1 MKIGVPKETAEG
13 ERRVALVPDVVKALT
28 AKQIEVAVEPGAG
41 QGAAHS
47 DDEYTAAGAKI
58 GDDAWGADVILKVD
72 PPTDEEVGRL
82 RQGQVLI
89 GFLQPL
95 TNPELARSL
104 AEKVVTS
111 FAMESIPRITRAQS
125 MDALSSQANLGGYM
139 SVLIAARESGK
150 LFPMMTTA
158 AGTIPPSKVLVLG
171 AGVAG
176 LQAIAT
182 AKRLGGVV
190 TGFDVRSVVKE
201 QVKSLGG
208 RFLEVEAVKDAE
220 GEGGYARP
228 LTDEENERLREELAE
243 AAKRQDVII
252 TTAQIPG
259 RPAPLLITADAVR
272 GMQPGSVIVDLAAE
286 TGGNCELSEPGKT
299 VVENGVKII
308 GPVNLPSEMAPNASS
323 LYAKNLQNLVELM
336 VDDEGNLELD
346 MDDEVIA
353 GACLTKDGEIVNERA
368 KEAAG
373 AASGAGVMQGSS
385 GREAEEEPPQ

>member
-1 MKIGVPKETAEG
+1 VKVGVPKETAER
-13 ERRVALVPDVVKALT
+13 ERRVAIVPDVVKALA
-28 AKQIEVAVEPGAG
+28 AKDGIDVVVEPGAG
-41 QGAAHS
+41 EAAS
-47 DDEYTAAGAKI
+47 YTDEAYREAGAEVG
-58 GDDAWGADVILKVD
+58 GDPWGADIVLRVA
-72 PPTDEEVGRL
+72 PPAEDEVAKL
-82 RQGQVLI
+82 NKGQVLI

-95 TNPELARSL
+95 TNSSL
-104 AEKVVTS
+104 AQALASSGATS
-111 FAMESIPRITRAQS
+111 FAVEAIPRITRAQS

-139 SVLIAARESGK
+139 SVIIAARESGQ

-158 AGTIPPSKVLVLG
+158 AGTIAPSKVLVLG

-201 QVKSLGG
+201 QVESLGG

-228 LTDEENERLREELAE
+228 LTDEENAKLREELAV
-243 AAKRQDVII
+243 AAQRQDVII

-259 RPAPLLITADAVR
+259 RDAPLLITEEAVK

-286 TGGNCELSEPGKT
+286 SGGNAAGTKAGETLVT
-299 VVENGVKII
+299 DNGVKII
-308 GPVNLPSEMAPNASS
+308 GPVNLPSEMAADASA
-323 LYAKNLQNLVELM
+323 LYAKNLQNLMELI
-336 VDDEGNLELD
+336 VDDEGRLNVNFE
-346 MDDEVIA
+346 DEAVK
-353 GACLTKDGEIVNERA
+353 GACLTHEGEIVNERA

-373 AASGAGVMQGSS
+373 GGS
-385 GREAEEEPPQ
+385 

>member
-1 MKIGVPKETAEG
+1 
-13 ERRVALVPDVVKALT
+13 VALVPDVVKALA
-28 AKQIEVAVEPGAG
+28 AKGIEVAVDSGAG
-41 QGAAHS
+41 EGASHPDS
-47 DDEYTAAGAKI
+47 QYTDAGAKV
-58 GDDAWGADVILKVD
+58 GEDVWTADVLLKVD

-82 RQGQVLI
+82 RQGQVVI
-89 GFLQPL
+89 GFLEPL
-95 TNPELARSL
+95 TNPGLARAL
-104 AEKVVTS
+104 AEKGVTS
-111 FAMESIPRITRAQS
+111 FAMESIPRISRAQS

-158 AGTIPPSKVLVLG
+158 AGTIPPAKVLVLG

-201 QVKSLGG
+201 QVQSLGG

-228 LTDEENERLREELAE
+228 LTDEENERLRGELAE

-259 RPAPLLITADAVR
+259 RPAPLLITADAIR
-272 GMQPGSVIVDLAAE
+272 GMAPGSVIIDLAAE
-286 TGGNCELSEPGKT
+286 TGGNVEGSKPGET
-299 VVENGVKII
+299 VEENGVKVI
-308 GPVNLPSEMAPNASS
+308 GPANLPSQMASNASA

-336 VDDEGNLELD
+336 VDEEGALKID
-346 MDDEVIA
+346 FDDEIIA
-353 GACLTKDGEIVNERA
+353 GACLTRDGEIVNERA
-368 KEAAG
+368 KQAAG
-373 AASGAGVMQGSS
+373 VAADSGGGS
-385 GREAEEEPPQ
+385 

>member
-13 ERRVALVPDVVKALT
+13 ERRVALVPDVIKALT
-28 AKQIEVAVEPGAG
+28 AKGIEVAVEPGAG
-41 QGAAHS
+41 EGASHPDS
-47 DDEYTAAGAKI
+47 EYTDAGAKV
-58 GDDAWGADVILKVD
+58 GDDVWAADVLLKVD
-72 PPTDEEVGRL
+72 PPTDEELGRL
-82 RQGQVLI
+82 RQRQVLI
-89 GFLQPL
+89 GFLEPL
-95 TNPELARSL
+95 TNPALARAL
-104 AEKVVTS
+104 AEKGVMS

-139 SVLIAARESGK
+139 AVLIAARESGK

-158 AGTIPPSKVLVLG
+158 AGTIPPAKVLVLG

-201 QVKSLGG
+201 QVQSLGG

-228 LTDEENERLREELAE
+228 LTDEENERLRGELAE

-259 RPAPLLITADAVR
+259 RPAPLLITADAIR
-272 GMQPGSVIVDLAAE
+272 GMAPSSVIIDLAAE
-286 TGGNCELSEPGKT
+286 TGGNVEGSKPGKT
-299 VVENGVKII
+299 VEENGVKII
-308 GPVNLPSEMAPNASS
+308 GPANLPSQMAPNASA

-336 VDDEGNLELD
+336 VDDEGALKID
-346 MDDEVIA
+346 FDDEIIA

-368 KEAAG
+368 KEAADMRG
-373 AASGAGVMQGSS
+373 RAAAEGEARPVSGSGAS
-385 GREAEEEPPQ
+385 

>member
-1 MKIGVPKETAEG
+1 
-13 ERRVALVPDVVKALT
+13 VALVPDVVKALD
-28 AKQIEVAVEPGAG
+28 AKGIEAVVEPGAG
-41 QGAAHS
+41 EGASHS
-47 DDEYTAAGAKI
+47 DSEYREAGAKV
-58 GDDAWGADVILKVD
+58 GDDVWDADVVLKVT
-72 PPTDEEVGRL
+72 PPTEEEVARL
-82 RQGQVLI
+82 HESQVLI
-89 GFLQPL
+89 GFLEPL
-95 TNPELARSL
+95 TNPALARSL
-104 AEKVVTS
+104 AEAGVTS

-158 AGTIPPSKVLVLG
+158 AGTIPPAKVLVLG

-201 QVKSLGG
+201 QVQSLGG

-228 LTDEENERLREELAE
+228 LTDDENERLRGELGE

-259 RPAPLLITADAVR
+259 RPAPRLITADAIKE
-272 GMQPGSVIVDLAAE
+272 MASGSVIVDLAAE
-286 TGGNCELSEPGKT
+286 TGGNVEGSVPGET
-299 VVENGVKII
+299 VEQNGVKII
-308 GPVNLPSEMAPNASS
+308 GPANLPSQMAGNASA
-323 LYAKNLQNLVELM
+323 LYAKNLQNLVELL
-336 VDDEGNLELD
+336 VDDEGNLAID
-346 MDDEVIA
+346 TDDEIVA
-353 GACLTKDGEIVNERA
+353 GACLTRNGEIVNERA
-368 KEAAG
+368 KEAANQ
-373 AASGAGVMQGSS
+373 S
-385 GREAEEEPPQ
+385 

>member
-1 MKIGVPKETAEG
+1 MRIGVPKETADG
-13 ERRVALVPDVVKALT
+13 ERRVALVPDVVKALG
-28 AKQIEVAVEPGAG
+28 AKGIEVAIEAGAG
-41 QGAAHS
+41 EGASYPDS
-47 DDEYTAAGAKI
+47 DYTEAGAKVGEDI
-58 GDDAWGADVILKVD
+58 WSADVMLMVR
-72 PPTDEEVGRL
+72 PPTEEHAGKL

-89 GFLQPL
+89 SFLEPL
-95 TNPELARSL
+95 TNAALARSL
-104 AEKVVTS
+104 ASKGVTS
-111 FAMESIPRITRAQS
+111 FAMELIPRITRAQS

-139 SVLIAARESGK
+139 SVLIAAQESGK

-158 AGTIPPSKVLVLG
+158 AGTIPPAKVLILG

-201 QVKSLGG
+201 QVQSLGG

-228 LTDEENERLREELAE
+228 LTDEENERLREELGQ

-272 GMQPGSVIVDLAAE
+272 GMAPGSVIIDLAAE
-286 TGGNCELSEPGKT
+286 TGGNVEGSKPGQT
-299 VVENGVKII
+299 VEVDGVKII
-308 GPVNLPSEMAPNASS
+308 GPANLPSQMAGNASA

-336 VDDEGNLELD
+336 VDDEGNLKIDTE
-346 MDDEVIA
+346 DEVIA
-353 GACLTKDGEIVNERA
+353 GAMLTKDGEITNERA
-368 KEAAG
+368 REAA
-373 AASGAGVMQGSS
+373 S
-385 GREAEEEPPQ
+385 

>member
-13 ERRVALVPDVVKALT
+13 ERRVALVPDVVKAIT
-28 AKQIEVAVEPGAG
+28 AKEIEVAVEPGAG
-41 QGAAHS
+41 EGAGHS
-47 DDEYTAAGAKI
+47 DQEYTDADAKV
-58 GDDAWGADVILKVD
+58 GDDVWGTDILLKVR
-72 PPTDEEVGRL
+72 PPSADEVSRL
-82 RQGQVLI
+82 KQGQVVI
-89 GFLQPL
+89 GFLEPL
-95 TNPELARSL
+95 TNPDLARSL
-104 AEKVVTS
+104 AEAGVTS

-139 SVLIAARESGK
+139 AVLIAARESGK

-158 AGTIPPSKVLVLG
+158 AGTIPPAKVLVLG

-182 AKRLGGVV
+182 AKRLGAVA

-201 QVKSLGG
+201 QVQSLGG

-228 LTDEENERLREELAE
+228 LTDEENERLRGELAE

-259 RPAPLLITADAVR
+259 RTAPLLITADAVR
-272 GMQPGSVIVDLAAE
+272 GMEPGSVIVDLAAE
-286 TGGNCELSEPGKT
+286 TGGNCELSKPGVT
-299 VVENGVKII
+299 VEENGVKII
-308 GPVNLPSEMAPNASS
+308 GPVNLPSEMAPNASA

-336 VDDEGNLELD
+336 IDDEGNLRLD
-346 MDDEVIA
+346 MNDEVVA
-353 GACLTKDGEIVNERA
+353 GACLTNDGEIVNERA

-373 AASGAGVMQGSS
+373 AASGAGGS
-385 GREAEEEPPQ
+385 

>member
-28 AKQIEVAVEPGAG
+28 EKRIEVAVESGAG
-41 QGAAHS
+41 EGAS
-47 DDEYTAAGAKI
+47 CPDSEYTEAGAKLE
-58 GDDAWGADVILKVD
+58 DPWGADIVLKVN
-72 PPTDEEVGRL
+72 PPTDEEVERL
-82 RQGQVLI
+82 KQGQVLI

-95 TNPELARSL
+95 TNAALAKSL
-104 AEKVVTS
+104 AGKGVTS
-111 FAMESIPRITRAQS
+111 FAMEAIPRITRAQS

-139 SVLIAARESGK
+139 SVLIAARESGR

-158 AGTIPPSKVLVLG
+158 AGTIPPAKVLVLG

-201 QVKSLGG
+201 QIESLGG

-228 LTDEENERLREELAE
+228 LTDEENEKLRGELAE

-259 RPAPLLITADAVR
+259 RPAPLLITGDAVH
-272 GMQPGSVIVDLAAE
+272 GMAPGSVIVDLAAE
-286 TGGNCELSEPGKT
+286 TGGNVEGSKPGEI
-299 VVENGVKII
+299 VEDNGVKII
-308 GPVNLPSEMAPNASS
+308 GPANLPSQMAGNASA
-323 LYAKNLQNLVELM
+323 LYSKNLQNLVELI
-336 VDDEGNLELD
+336 VDDEGKLKLD
-346 MDDEVIA
+346 FEDEIVA
-353 GACLTKDGEIVNERA
+353 GSCLTKEGEIVNERA
-368 KEAAG
+368 KEAA
-373 AASGAGVMQGSS
+373 S
-385 GREAEEEPPQ
+385 

>member
-1 MKIGVPKETAEG
+1 MKIGVPKETVQG

-28 AKQIEVAVEPGAG
+28 AKEIEVAVESGAG
-41 QGAAHS
+41 EGASHPDS
-47 DDEYTAAGAKI
+47 EYTEAGAKV
-58 GDDAWGADVILKVD
+58 GDDVWSADVVFKVR
-72 PPTDEEVGRL
+72 PPGDDEVGRL

-89 GFLQPL
+89 GFLEPL
-95 TNPELARSL
+95 TNGALARQL
-104 AEKVVTS
+104 AEKGVTS

-158 AGTIPPSKVLVLG
+158 AGTIPPAKVLVLG

-201 QVKSLGG
+201 QVQSLGG

-228 LTDEENERLREELAE
+228 LTDEENERLRQELAE

-259 RPAPLLITADAVR
+259 RPAPLLITAEAVR
-272 GMQPGSVIVDLAAE
+272 SMQPGSVLVDLAAD
-286 TGGNCELSEPGKT
+286 TGGNVEGSKPGET
-299 VVENGVKII
+299 VDVDGVKII
-308 GPVNLPSEMAPNASS
+308 GPANLPSQMAGNASA

-336 VDDEGNLELD
+336 VDEEGNLKID
-346 MDDEVIA
+346 TDDEVIA
-353 GACLTKDGEIVNERA
+353 GSLLTKDGEIVNERA
-368 KEAAG
+368 KEAA
-373 AASGAGVMQGSS
+373 AA
-385 GREAEEEPPQ
+385 

>member
-1 MKIGVPKETAEG
+1 MRIGVPKETAER
-13 ERRVALVPDVVKALT
+13 ERRVALTPDVVVQLKAKELDVT
-28 AKQIEVAVEPGAG
+28 VEPGAG
-41 QGAAHS
+41 EGASHPDA
-47 DDEYTAAGAKI
+47 EYSEAGAEVD
-58 GDDAWGADVILKVD
+58 GGAWDADVVLKVA

-82 RQGQVLI
+82 KQGQVLI

-95 TNPELARSL
+95 TNAALARSL
-104 AEKVVTS
+104 AEGGVTS
-111 FAMESIPRITRAQS
+111 FAMEAIPRITRAQS

-139 SVLIAARESGK
+139 SVLIAARESGQ

-158 AGTIPPSKVLVLG
+158 AGTIAPAKVLVLG

-201 QVKSLGG
+201 QVESLGG

-228 LTDEENERLREELAE
+228 LTDEENEKLRGELAV
-243 AAKRQDVII
+243 AAGRQDVII

-259 RPAPLLITADAVR
+259 RDAPLLITEEAVK

-286 TGGNCELSEPGKT
+286 SGGNAAGTRAGET
-299 VVENGVKII
+299 VVTDNGVKII
-308 GPVNLPSEMAPNASS
+308 GPVNLPSEMAADASA
-323 LYAKNLQNLVELM
+323 LYAKNLANL
-336 VDDEGNLELD
+336 LELIVEEGKLNLNFE
-346 MDDEVIA
+346 DEIVA
-353 GACLTKDGEIVNERA
+353 GACLTNEGEIVNERA
-368 KEAAG
+368 KEAKEG
-373 AASGAGVMQGSS
+373 
-385 GREAEEEPPQ
+385 

>member
-28 AKQIEVAVEPGAG
+28 AKEIEVTVEPGAG
-41 QGAAHS
+41 EGASHPDS
-47 DDEYTAAGAKI
+47 EYTDAGATLD
-58 GDDAWGADVILKVD
+58 GDVWSADIVLKVT

-82 RQGQVLI
+82 KQGQVLI
-89 GFLQPL
+89 GFLEPL
-95 TNPELARSL
+95 TNGALAKTL
-104 AEKVVTS
+104 ASSGATS

-158 AGTIPPSKVLVLG
+158 AGTVPPAKVLVLG

-182 AKRLGGVV
+182 AKRLGSVV

-201 QVKSLGG
+201 QVASLGG

-228 LTDEENERLREELAE
+228 LTDEENERLRGELAE

-272 GMQPGSVIVDLAAE
+272 GMQPGSIIVDLAAE
-286 TGGNCELSEPGKT
+286 TGGNCELSKPGET
-299 VVENGVKII
+299 VVENGVKIV
-308 GPVNLPSEMAPNASS
+308 GPANLPSQMAGNASA
-323 LYAKNLQNLVELM
+323 LYAKNLQNLIELM
-336 VDDEGNLELD
+336 VDDAGRLSIDTE
-346 MDDEVIA
+346 DEVVA
-353 GACLTKDGEIVNERA
+353 GAMLTRDGEIVNERA

-373 AASGAGVMQGSS
+373 AAP
-385 GREAEEEPPQ
+385 GREAEEAAE

>member
-28 AKQIEVAVEPGAG
+28 AKEIEVAIEPGAG
-41 QGAAHS
+41 EGAGHG
-47 DDEYTAAGAKI
+47 DDEYADAGAKV
-58 GDDAWGADVILKVD
+58 GEDVWGAEIVLKVT
-72 PPTDEEVGRL
+72 PPTDEETGRL
-82 RQGQVLI
+82 REGQVLI
-89 GFLQPL
+89 GFLEPL

-104 AEKVVTS
+104 ADKGVTS

-139 SVLIAARESGK
+139 SVLIAARKSGK

-158 AGTIPPSKVLVLG
+158 AGTIPPAKVLVLG

-201 QVKSLGG
+201 QVQSLGG

-228 LTDEENERLREELAE
+228 LTDEENERLREELGE

-272 GMQPGSVIVDLAAE
+272 SMQPGSVIVDLAAE
-286 TGGNCELSEPGKT
+286 TGGNCELSEPGET

-336 VDDEGNLELD
+336 VDDEGNLRLD
-346 MDDEVIA
+346 MDDEIIA
-353 GACLTKDGEIVNERA
+353 GSCLTKDREIVNERA

-373 AASGAGVMQGSS
+373 AASGATGG
-385 GREAEEEPPQ
+385 G

>member
-13 ERRVALVPDVVKALT
+13 ERRVALVPDVIKALT
-28 AKQIEVAVEPGAG
+28 AKGIEVAVEPGAG
-41 QGAAHS
+41 EGASHPDS
-47 DDEYTAAGAKI
+47 EYTETGAKV
-58 GDDAWGADVILKVD
+58 GEDAWATDVLLKVD
-72 PPTDEEVGRL
+72 PPTDDEVGRL

-89 GFLQPL
+89 GFLEPL
-95 TNPELARSL
+95 TNPALAGAL
-104 AEKVVTS
+104 AEKGVTS

-139 SVLIAARESGK
+139 AVLIAARESGK

-158 AGTIPPSKVLVLG
+158 AGTIPPAKVLVLG

-201 QVKSLGG
+201 QVQSLGG

-228 LTDEENERLREELAE
+228 LTDEENERLRQELGE

-252 TTAQIPG
+252 TTAQIRG

-272 GMQPGSVIVDLAAE
+272 SMQRGSVIVDLAAE
-286 TGGNCELSEPGKT
+286 TGGNCELSAAGET

-336 VDDEGNLELD
+336 VDDEGNLRLD
-346 MDDEVIA
+346 MDDEIIA
-353 GACLTKDGEIVNERA
+353 GSCLTKDGEIVNERA

-373 AASGAGVMQGSS
+373 AASGATGG
-385 GREAEEEPPQ
+385 G